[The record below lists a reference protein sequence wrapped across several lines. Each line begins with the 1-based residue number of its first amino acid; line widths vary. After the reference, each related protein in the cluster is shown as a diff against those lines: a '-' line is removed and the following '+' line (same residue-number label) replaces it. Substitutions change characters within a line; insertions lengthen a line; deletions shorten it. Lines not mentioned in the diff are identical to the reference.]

1 MKDFVLNFD
10 KMYFLV
16 GYFIIWY
23 IVFVNDKFCYIV
35 SCFFLYIWVK
45 WIIVLKLRL

>member
-16 GYFIIWY
+16 CYFIIWY

-35 SCFFLYIWVK
+35 SVFFYIFELNELLY
-45 WIIVLKLRL
+45 

>member
-16 GYFIIWY
+16 CYFIIWY
-23 IVFVNDKFCYIV
+23 IIVFVNDKFCYIV
-35 SCFFLYIWVK
+35 SVFFYIFELNELLY
-45 WIIVLKLRL
+45 